1 MKYCPFCYVKNPDDA
16 VYCRHCGG
24 VSWRTT
30 KPSPKKSS
38 ARPSNKG
45 LAVKILI
52 TTVIAVA
59 VVLGFVP
66 LMEADLPNL
75 LTGIILL
82 IPIGILISVWSS
94 DKKI

>member
-1 MKYCPFCYVKNPDDA
+1 MKQCPFCYVKNPDDA
-16 VYCRHCGG
+16 RYCRHCGLAWG
-24 VSWRTT
+24 T
-30 KPSPKKSS
+30 KPLRQSSVPSLNKKLS
-38 ARPSNKG
+38 
-45 LAVKILI
+45 VKILI

-94 DKKI
+94 DKKS